1 MRTSIGLVDSFITGH
16 ETAELIVLS
25 DDFPPE
31 DDDVSV
37 SVVQRVV
44 QTEDA
49 GVERVLALH
58 HIRHNCQQHL
68 QRDVLVDS
76 HLARVQKLRCKKRKG
91 HSFLSAAFPMFVP
104 ILSWLND
111 HFYVKRG
118 QKVPFSDL
126 RSRGWGRRSDRR
138 CGRSSKAAGGTAP
151 AKNGICEP
159 FMYKN
164 DHFANTGSGQT

>member
-49 GVERVLALH
+49 GVKRVLALH
-58 HIRHNCQQHL
+58 NIRQIASSTCSETYWSTPILHACRN
-68 QRDVLVDS
+68 
-76 HLARVQKLRCKKRKG
+76 
-91 HSFLSAAFPMFVP
+91 SAAR
-104 ILSWLND
+104 
-111 HFYVKRG
+111 KE
-118 QKVPFSDL
+118 K
-126 RSRGWGRRSDRR
+126 
-138 CGRSSKAAGGTAP
+138 GTL
-151 AKNGICEP
+151 
-159 FMYKN
+159 F
-164 DHFANTGSGQT
+164 